1 MAAPAPRPGECSH
14 GTRHRLPTGGRRG
27 RLPPGAAAPDA
38 VQAGALDAQDAQDV
52 KETLSFDE
60 VVDALGRRGER
71 SLGLQEI
78 PLDQIVGSVD
88 KVRDFDRRFRPTS
101 DRSRQRWEALAEKSR
116 LGEYLPPIDVYKLG
130 NLYFVRDGHHRVSV
144 ARAQG
149 ATEIEAY
156 VTEIDTVIDTEGI
169 GGRRDLE
176 GKNWGL
182 RFLKRVP
189 LTGERRAEI
198 NCTDP
203 SDYHRL
209 AEMVEAW
216 ACRLMHDEGA
226 YFDKATMAKRW
237 FDEEYTPVVEMIDE
251 AGVRGPRRDRSRRL
265 HPGRQGALPADPRA
279 RLEPRRAADGRPE
292 DATEKDLAD
301 EVSVA
306 DYESRNQTA
315 QSVGRPPSASTSPL
329 ATSTSPSG
337 SGRISPPR
345 LAITRTGAPDSL
357 RDVEGQHVLAE
368 VDPGQP
374 AAADAVLAAQPQQG
388 PVELERRA
396 RHPVLPVHRE
406 LAVRRRVAA
415 ATSFSV
421 GPKPYDGASPSHGI
435 GTRQPSRPRSAAT
448 DLSQV
453 GSCRTS
459 SGSSVASGS
468 PSSSPW

>member
-1 MAAPAPRPGECSH
+1 MARDTGSPRVDAEVDFL
-14 GTRHRLPTGGRRG
+14 RMRRYQTLSKLAHWM
-27 RLPPGAAAPDA
+27 R
-38 VQAGALDAQDAQDV
+38 QDAQDV
-52 KETLSFDE
+52 QETLSFDE

-71 SLGLQEI
+71 QLGLQEI

-149 ATEIEAY
+149 APVMDAY

-189 LTGERRAEI
+189 LTGERRASI

-226 YFDKATMAKRW
+226 YFDKPTMAMRW
-237 FDEEYTPVVEMIDE
+237 YDEEYTPVVEMIDE
-251 AGVRGPRRDRSRRL
+251 AGVRGPDETGADAYIRVAKERYRLIREHDWNRDVLQMVAQKNATKKDSRR
-265 HPGRQGALPADPRA
+265 
-279 RLEPRRAADGRPE
+279 RR
-292 DATEKDLAD
+292 
-301 EVSVA
+301 
-306 DYESRNQTA
+306 
-315 QSVGRPPSASTSPL
+315 
-329 ATSTSPSG
+329 
-337 SGRISPPR
+337 
-345 LAITRTGAPDSL
+345 
-357 RDVEGQHVLAE
+357 
-368 VDPGQP
+368 
-374 AAADAVLAAQPQQG
+374 
-388 PVELERRA
+388 
-396 RHPVLPVHRE
+396 
-406 LAVRRRVAA
+406 
-415 ATSFSV
+415 
-421 GPKPYDGASPSHGI
+421 
-435 GTRQPSRPRSAAT
+435 
-448 DLSQV
+448 
-453 GSCRTS
+453 
-459 SGSSVASGS
+459 
-468 PSSSPW
+468 